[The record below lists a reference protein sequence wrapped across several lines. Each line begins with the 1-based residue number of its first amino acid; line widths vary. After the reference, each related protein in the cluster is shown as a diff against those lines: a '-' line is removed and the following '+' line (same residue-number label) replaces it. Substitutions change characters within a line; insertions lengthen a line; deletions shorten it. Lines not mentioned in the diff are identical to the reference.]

1 MNNLSEYI
9 IEKLKINKDINV
21 NNDLEIEGNID
32 KDIEEII
39 INSIK
44 RSGSEKCKGTIIS
57 KNDNKISIIFDK
69 VYSSKQVIWISNDI
83 EKKLREKNISHEGLE
98 FNRENNQITIL
109 VK

>member
-9 IEKLKINKDINV
+9 IEKLKIDKDINV
-21 NNDLEIEGNID
+21 NNDLEIEGDID

-39 INSIK
+39 ISSIK
-44 RSGSEKCKGTIIS
+44 RSGSEKCKGIIS

-69 VYSSKQVIWISNDI
+69 VYSSKQIIWISNDI